1 MAVCGL
7 RREAAAR
14 TSVRVLAQIAT
25 GVDRASWRT
34 PPLSELR
41 PPHWSPARKLALL
54 LLRGYV
60 LVAALLVVVKVVQL
74 ALAR

>member
-1 MAVCGL
+1 
-7 RREAAAR
+7 
-14 TSVRVLAQIAT
+14 
-25 GVDRASWRT
+25 
-34 PPLSELR
+34 LSELR